1 MTTSTPTVS
10 APSARPFL
18 GEGWAVEY
26 AGTKYLI
33 TKVNSAN
40 YQVVDKQG
48 KKYNLR
54 RNLPVTDLGF
64 DREWFTEVRTAEVA
78 AVVFKDGDPVV
89 LAGGGRYG
97 GKKGLVC
104 KVTPTKYHVVVR
116 GLGVIAAPF
125 ASVSADES

>member
-26 AGTKYLI
+26 AGKKYLI
-33 TKVNSAN
+33 TKVNDVN

-64 DREWFTEVRTAEVA
+64 DREWSTEVRTAEIA

-116 GLGVIAAPF
+116 GLGVITAPF